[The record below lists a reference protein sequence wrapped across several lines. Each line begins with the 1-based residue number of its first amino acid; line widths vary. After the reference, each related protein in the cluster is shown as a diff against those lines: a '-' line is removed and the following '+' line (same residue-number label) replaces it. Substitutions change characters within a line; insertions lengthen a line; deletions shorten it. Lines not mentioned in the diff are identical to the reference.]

1 MRTLPPLRQHA
12 ALALVAALAAGL
24 ALTIAP
30 RPAQNARLTIAV
42 EGRASVAELQR
53 LLASEPVAAETIR
66 NLRLAGTEPGELRR
80 RLHVRALP
88 AALEVRFAD
97 RSEAQAQ
104 RIAQELALVLSQS
117 VHERYRGRAVASISE
132 PVRPAGATARPWA
145 RNLLLAALAG
155 FALAALTALVTPL
168 VTPLAGRPVRAG
180 VRRPRWGTMSPSAPT
195 SHRKD

>member
-12 ALALVAALAAGL
+12 ALSLVAALAAGL

-30 RPAQNARLTIAV
+30 RPAQTARLTIAV
-42 EGRASVAELQR
+42 EGRAPAAELQR
-53 LLASEPVAAETIR
+53 LLESEPVAAAAIR
-66 NLRLAGTEPGELRR
+66 DLRLAGTEPGELLR

-88 AALEVRFAD
+88 AALEVSFAD
-97 RSEAQAQ
+97 RSEARAQ
-104 RIAQELALVLSQS
+104 RIAQELALVFSQS
-117 VHERYRGRAVASISE
+117 VHERYRGRAVAAISE

-155 FALAALTALVTPL
+155 LGLAALATLVTPIAIR
-168 VTPLAGRPVRAG
+168 PGRVG
-180 VRRPRWGTMSPSAPT
+180 VRRPRWGTMSASAPT